1 MKSNVFSIEQ
11 LLKMDDSAIEGEFF
25 KKEYKQYR
33 IPLYQREYKW
43 DSYRALELLEDIKA
57 KKKLLGIVL
66 FDSNTKDKV
75 YEIVDGQQRIT
86 TLFFI
91 LIELYNLLEKATI
104 EQGTIIKTIKNEEKY
119 ILDNKSFGNDF
130 IIEEDNK
137 LCIDIKN
144 DIYYQKEN
152 IKAVISSIRD
162 NLNNCP
168 NKEDVLSNLLGSQLV
183 VIINEDAAGAFQDP
197 VEQIFLD
204 INEKSQGLD
213 SEDIFKGYCFKNFGG
228 RNIEVLKK
236 DWEKLKK
243 KGMSFVNTFMPS
255 FSMSKFLYH
264 YVLMNECTDFTEK
277 LTLNGKHYLSGKN
290 STSTH
295 NLLEEMSFFANTI
308 LEMNDNVKNSD
319 YLFLDMCTDIKA
331 HKKEDEVIT
340 CKRLCEEIL
349 NIRNIEYPRFPFYYF
364 VNVFKK
370 REALSSNISVADF
383 RRIINDLYIYTFL
396 FVYNSGRK
404 SKESIDYTVRDA
416 LRSKDEIIIEQ
427 TKKATT
433 TLRKDYLKNCAL
445 KSDMKKFES
454 LAFYYSIIDFYD
466 LQKMALKDKY
476 TREKEYNIEHFIMM
490 DSKGIDWVN
499 KDGSIQK
506 FKVSDVDFWK
516 ECKRYTIDYLIIN
529 EDLNEKM
536 DSHDVVKKIEEIE
549 EWYVGRTIP
558 KHVQLYIDNITAL
571 NSYKELVR
579 LKEKRENDKEII
591 IDIYMKFLKEYFS
604 ENNRV
609 ILEKSIWDSVINAFK

>member
-11 LLKMDDSAIEGEFF
+11 LLKMDNSAIEGEFF
-25 KKEYKQYR
+25 NKEYKQYR

-91 LIELYNLLEKATI
+91 LIELYNLLETATI

-162 NLNNCP
+162 NLNNCL

-183 VIINEDAAGAFQDP
+183 VIINEDTAGAFQDP

-236 DWEKLKK
+236 DWEERKQEL
-243 KGMSFVNTFMPS
+243 
-255 FSMSKFLYH
+255 FSLRVPKDA
-264 YVLMNECTDFTEK
+264 E
-277 LTLNGKHYLSGKN
+277 TL
-290 STSTH
+290 H
-295 NLLEEMSFFANTI
+295 NLYMKICDIYIDAAQDYAKW
-308 LEMNDNVKNSD
+308 MDDKNAA
-319 YLFLDMCTDIKA
+319 TIKA
-331 HKKEDEVIT
+331 AESKIHQAQTLTSEAMAIA
-340 CKRLCEEIL
+340 KRMT
-349 NIRNIEYPRFPFYYF
+349 
-364 VNVFKK
+364 
-370 REALSSNISVADF
+370 S
-383 RRIINDLYIYTFL
+383 
-396 FVYNSGRK
+396 
-404 SKESIDYTVRDA
+404 
-416 LRSKDEIIIEQ
+416 
-427 TKKATT
+427 
-433 TLRKDYLKNCAL
+433 
-445 KSDMKKFES
+445 
-454 LAFYYSIIDFYD
+454 
-466 LQKMALKDKY
+466 
-476 TREKEYNIEHFIMM
+476 
-490 DSKGIDWVN
+490 
-499 KDGSIQK
+499 
-506 FKVSDVDFWK
+506 
-516 ECKRYTIDYLIIN
+516 
-529 EDLNEKM
+529 
-536 DSHDVVKKIEEIE
+536 
-549 EWYVGRTIP
+549 
-558 KHVQLYIDNITAL
+558 
-571 NSYKELVR
+571 
-579 LKEKRENDKEII
+579 
-591 IDIYMKFLKEYFS
+591 
-604 ENNRV
+604 
-609 ILEKSIWDSVINAFK
+609 